1 MLSKNWLYSNSV
13 QICDGIEIKIPSVR
27 EVLEHE
33 NEYYGMVTL
42 LTAMPIDLMCQLDDM
57 GIDFAQI
64 TEYELFLI
72 MFPVLQQSDTSLIFG
87 DLDLSKFQMAISD
100 TNKVVLYNQETGMV
114 IDRGVQQRISYVLRR
129 IHGLKKNTKKPGNE
143 EAKEFMLERARKKM
157 KRRNNQISDSQLE
170 PLIVSLVC
178 TKEFKY
184 DFESTKDLSIY
195 QFNLCVKQ
203 VINKIEYDNRMVGVY
218 TGNIDAKSLQN
229 KDLTWLLQND

>member
-1 MLSKNWLYSNSV
+1 MISKNWLYKDAV
-13 QICDGIEIKIPSVR
+13 EIYDGISIKIPTVR
-27 EVLEHE
+27 EVLDRED
-33 NEYYGMVTL
+33 EYYGMVTL

-57 GIDFAQI
+57 GIDFTQI

-72 MFPVLQQSDTSLIFG
+72 MFPVLQQSDTSMVFG
-87 DLDLSKFQMAISD
+87 SLDLTKFQMAVD
-100 TNKVVLYNQETGMV
+100 NNDKVVLYNRDTGTM
-114 IDRGVQQRISYVLRR
+114 IDRSVQQRIAYVLRR
-129 IHGLKKNTKKPGNE
+129 MHGLKKNTKKPGNK
-143 EAKEFMLERARKKM
+143 EAKEYMLERARKKM

-184 DFESTKDLSIY
+184 DFDSAKDLSIY

>member
-27 EVLEHE
+27 KVLEHE

-87 DLDLSKFQMAISD
+87 DLDLSKFQMAIND

-184 DFESTKDLSIY
+184 DFESAKDLSIY

-203 VINKIEYDNRMVGVY
+203 VINIIEYGNRMVGVY
-218 TGNIDAKSLQN
+218 TGNIDAKSLQD

>member
-1 MLSKNWLYSNSV
+1 MLSKNWLYTDTV
-13 QICDGIEIKIPSVR
+13 QISDGISIRIPTVR

-57 GIDFAQI
+57 GIDFTQI

-72 MFPVLQQSDTSLIFG
+72 MFPVLQQSDTSLIFK
-87 DLDLSKFQMAISD
+87 DLDLSKFQMAVEGD
-100 TNKVVLYNQETGMV
+100 DKVVLYNQETGMI
-114 IDRGVQQRISYVLRR
+114 IDKAIQQRIAYVLRR
-129 IHGLKKNTKKPGNE
+129 MHGLKKNTKKAGNK
-143 EAKEFMLERARKKM
+143 EAQEYMLERARKKL
-157 KRRNNQISDSQLE
+157 KRRKNQISDSQLE

-178 TKEFKY
+178 TEEYKY

-195 QFNLCVKQ
+195 QFNLCAKQ
-203 VINKIEYDNRMVGVY
+203 VISKIEYGNRMIGVY
-218 TGNIDAKSLQN
+218 TGNIDAKTLQD

>member
-13 QICDGIEIKIPSVR
+13 QICDGIKIKIPSVR

-33 NEYYGMVTL
+33 NEYYGMVTV

-87 DLDLSKFQMAISD
+87 DLDLSKFQMAIND

-184 DFESTKDLSIY
+184 DFESAKDLSIY